1 MTKKR
6 PRVKT
11 REHRG
16 RRPPEQEIREMA
28 VKGYV
33 LIADVMKVFRVTKH
47 LAYKW
52 SEPGRLPPPPDD
64 ARDVVFRSFRGNI
77 WLLRAAIEH
86 AVKGPA

>member
-1 MTKKR
+1 MKKR
-6 PRVKT
+6 AKT

-16 RRPPEQEIREMA
+16 RRPPEQEIVEMEG
-28 VKGYV
+28 KGYV
-33 LIADVMKVFRVTKH
+33 LIADVMKAFGVSKH

-64 ARDVVFRSFRGNI
+64 ERDVVFRSFRGNI

-86 AVKGPA
+86 AVRGPS